1 MKVSEITI
9 KDVADYI
16 RLTEVSAEDE
26 KHLTNSIIVAKKFIK
41 NYTGLDEEAIDT
53 HEDFYIV
60 VLVLCED
67 MYDNRTLEVDKNNLN
82 KVVTTILGFHDHNL
96 L

>member
-1 MKVSEITI
+1 MKVSEIVMQ
-9 KDVADYI
+9 DVADYI
-16 RLTEVSAEDE
+16 RLDEVSAEDE
-26 KHLTNSIIVAKKFIK
+26 KHLTNSLIVAKKFIK
-41 NYTGLDEEAIDT
+41 NYTGLTNEEIDT

-67 MYDNRTLEVDKNNLN
+67 MYDNRTLKVDKNNLN
-82 KVVTTILGFHDHNL
+82 KVVTTILGFHDNNL

>member
-67 MYDNRTLEVDKNNLN
+67 RYDNRTLEVDKNNLN